1 MVYEVGDKV
10 EFKLSILIM
19 KAEILEI
26 FKNPDDD
33 YKYYIEYTD
42 FEGDKHECLVRETDL
57 VGFSEGSKKF
67 LEQEINK
74 LLKIYTKDDI
84 RKALDKIT
92 LLK

>member
-1 MVYEVGDKV
+1 MRYEVGDKV
-10 EFKLSILIM
+10 EFKLSIIRM

-26 FKNPDDD
+26 FKNPEDD

-42 FEGDKHECLVRETDL
+42 FEGEKHECLVREKDL
-57 VGFSEGSKKF
+57 VGFSEGTNKY

-92 LLK
+92 LSK

>member
-1 MVYEVGDKV
+1 
-10 EFKLSILIM
+10 M

-26 FKNPDDD
+26 FKNLDDD
-33 YKYYIEYTD
+33 YKYYIEYTY
-42 FEGDKHECLVRETDL
+42 FEGEKHECLVRETDL
-57 VGFSEGSKKF
+57 VGFSEGTNKY

-92 LLK
+92 